1 VNTEYW
7 QYQHNFR
14 HNTTNYYTW
23 TLYFENWFFV
33 FNFFANA
40 ASSIKPEVHNISQLR
55 DRRTER
61 WPEGTLTK
69 IRWRS
74 RVHFRR
80 FFSLDHQTDRQT
92 DTAVAMLRCPIGGGL
107 SDKIIHEV
115 WRVDRAKQ
123 MSRVRHRH
131 CISDVIASLSG
142 DSARRCDFRV

>member
-1 VNTEYW
+1 MARGNTHKNPVKVEGA
-7 QYQHNFR
+7 F
-14 HNTTNYYTW
+14 
-23 TLYFENWFFV
+23 
-33 FNFFANA
+33 
-40 ASSIKPEVHNISQLR
+40 PEIFLAGPS
-55 DRRTER
+55 
-61 WPEGTLTK
+61 
-69 IRWRS
+69 
-74 RVHFRR
+74 
-80 FFSLDHQTDRQT
+80 DRQT